1 MTLGMLR
8 VCNMDSSKKEQENV
22 RECAQGQVDQMC
34 TSTLAILVCM
44 GNKVIFYVPSCS
56 ALTVT

>member
-1 MTLGMLR
+1 
-8 VCNMDSSKKEQENV
+8 MDSSKKEQENV
-22 RECAQGQVDQMC
+22 RECAQGQVDQMS